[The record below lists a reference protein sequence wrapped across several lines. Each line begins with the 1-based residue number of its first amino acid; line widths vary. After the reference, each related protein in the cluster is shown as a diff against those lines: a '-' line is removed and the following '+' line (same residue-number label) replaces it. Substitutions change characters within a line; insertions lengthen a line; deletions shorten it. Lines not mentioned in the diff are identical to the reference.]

1 MRDELLIVAALNGT
15 RSREQCPKVPLTPAE
30 VAAEARRAVDAGAGM
45 VAVHARKPD
54 GAPAFDLV
62 VDDLIA
68 AIRAEVDVPIAL
80 STQRSRQTSLG
91 TVTALLGVLRD
102 LPDVGIV
109 HVRAPEPDLPAHREE
124 ARQIIEAL
132 DDATVRPAPV
142 AGSLDAIGD
151 LVALDADALL
161 GRAPFL
167 LLALGAS
174 SSDSPDLAAG
184 TPRNALG
191 LIDAAASSLAQLPV
205 VASGRDEAS
214 PIVQAVAAAAGAHVR
229 VGLEDAVALPDG
241 TPASSSAQLVEHAV
255 RLGAALGRA
264 PMPPD
269 DARRLLR

>member
-191 LIDAAASSLAQLPV
+191 LIEAAASSLAQLPV

-229 VGLEDAVALPDG
+229 VGLEDAIALPDG

>member
-1 MRDELLIVAALNGT
+1 VRDELLIVAALNGT

-191 LIDAAASSLAQLPV
+191 LIEAAASSLAQLPV

-229 VGLEDAVALPDG
+229 VGLEDAIALPDG

-264 PMPPD
+264 PLPPD

>member
-1 MRDELLIVAALNGT
+1 VRDELLIVAALNGT

-191 LIDAAASSLAQLPV
+191 LIEAAASSLAQLPV

-229 VGLEDAVALPDG
+229 VGLEDAIALPDG